1 MGRAREGLPGRGGGA
16 IVGATARTTTR
27 ATHGMGAGHH
37 HHHGH
42 DHGHGHHHHGGGAR
56 NLGRLKIT
64 LVLAA
69 GYMVAEAVGGWM
81 ANSLAL
87 LADAGHMLSDVA
99 ALALSLFA
107 ITIAQRP
114 ATPART
120 YGYHRTE
127 ILAALA
133 NGATLIAIAILILVE
148 AWHRFQAPEP
158 VGGRL
163 MLMIAIGGLL
173 VNLAGMAILHG
184 GRGESLNVRG
194 VWLHLMADAL
204 GSVGAIAGALLIT
217 AFGWQW
223 ADPAVSVVVSL
234 LIVYSSWALVKES
247 VAVLLEGAPRHID
260 VTRVKETMLRVDGVE
275 SVHDLHVWT
284 ITSGMDAMSG
294 HVVIH
299 QPPRRGR
306 GEILAEL
313 HSSLHDGFGLHHL
326 TIQFEEPG
334 FDHGRCAGREGC
346 F

>member
-1 MGRAREGLPGRGGGA
+1 
-16 IVGATARTTTR
+16 
-27 ATHGMGAGHH
+27 MGAGHH

>member
-1 MGRAREGLPGRGGGA
+1 
-16 IVGATARTTTR
+16 
-27 ATHGMGAGHH
+27 MGAGHH

-42 DHGHGHHHHGGGAR
+42 DHGHGHHHGHSHGTGGAR

-64 LVLAA
+64 LGLAA
-69 GYMVAEAVGGWM
+69 AYMVAEAVGGWM

-107 ITIAQRP
+107 ITIAQKP
-114 ATPART
+114 ATPERT

-133 NGATLIAIAILILVE
+133 NGATLIAIALLILVE

-158 VGGRL
+158 VGGTL
-163 MLMIAIGGLL
+163 MLGIAIGGLA

-217 AFGWQW
+217 TFGWQW
-223 ADPAVSVVVSL
+223 ADPAVSVIVSL
-234 LIVYSSWALVKES
+234 LIVYSSWALVRES
-247 VAVLLEGAPRHID
+247 VAVLLEGTPRHID
-260 VTRVKETMLRVDGVE
+260 VTRVKETMLQVEGVE

-284 ITSGMDAMSG
+284 ITSGMEAMSG
-294 HVVIH
+294 HVVID
-299 QPPRRGR
+299 QPPKRAR

-313 HSSLHDGFGLHHL
+313 HASLHRGFGLSHL

-334 FDHGRCAGREGC
+334 FDQGQCSHRESC